1 MSKQRATFVEE
12 YRYTLLLVY
21 ALAHYFNMSG
31 YMSNR
36 WRGLFVFFRT
46 RLSLIEYEYYFIPVY
61 ELTGLTCHKTDMI
74 VNAYIFPKR
83 YTY

>member
-36 WRGLFVFFRT
+36 WR
-46 RLSLIEYEYYFIPVY
+46 IEYEYYFIPVY